1 MSREL
6 EINDHPRRWTDT
18 SEPCGN
24 GCDKV
29 VTAVDTD
36 YVSRLL
42 NRFLAISNTH
52 EDSDIFCCEAKEKL
66 QGNGVCSAR
75 PTIY

>member
-42 NRFLAISNTH
+42 NRCLVISSKR
-52 EDSDIFCCEAKEKL
+52 EDSGSFCCEAKEKL
-66 QGNGVCSAR
+66 QLNGVCFA
-75 PTIY
+75 PLTIY